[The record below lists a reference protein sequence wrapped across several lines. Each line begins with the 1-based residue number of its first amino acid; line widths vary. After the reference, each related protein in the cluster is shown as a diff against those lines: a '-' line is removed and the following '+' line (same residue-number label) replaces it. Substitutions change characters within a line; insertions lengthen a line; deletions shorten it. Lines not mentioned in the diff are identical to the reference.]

1 MRKRYLNFL
10 LGALLGG
17 LSFCFAAE
25 IASNQ
30 VADKSM
36 PPMPPSPIEDFRRWL
51 LQTPS
56 QQMASLASRT
66 PEQRS
71 YLIAKLR
78 EYSALTVSEREAKL
92 QALDLTWYLRPLMDV
107 VPAQRVVTLS
117 RIPLKY
123 REIVQ
128 DRLRQWDALP
138 RELQKDVLEN
148 EWTIHYFMRF
158 NADPQQRQEL
168 LRKAD
173 PTQRKAIEE
182 KLARW
187 EALSPDRR
195 DRMYQQFNRFF
206 QLPQTERA
214 RTLNV
219 MSESER
225 NEMEGTL
232 KAFEKLAPEQRK
244 VCIESFEKFTSM
256 RPEERRE
263 FLRDAARWQ
272 AMPEKERKTWRN
284 LVNALPPLPD
294 TTPMP
299 PLPRSQPPNP
309 QIASN
314 ATSWV
319 FPIR

>member
-1 MRKRYLNFL
+1 
-10 LGALLGG
+10 
-17 LSFCFAAE
+17 
-25 IASNQ
+25 
-30 VADKSM
+30 
-36 PPMPPSPIEDFRRWL
+36 MPPSPVEDFRRWL

-56 QQMASLASRT
+56 QQASSLASRT
-66 PEQRS
+66 AEQRS

-78 EYSALTVSEREAKL
+78 EYGALTASERETRL
-92 QALDLTWYLRPLMDV
+92 QALELAWYLRPLMDIA
-107 VPAQRVVTLS
+107 PPQRVATIV
-117 RIPLKY
+117 RIPVKY
-123 REIVQ
+123 REVVQ

-148 EWTIHYFMRF
+148 EWTIHYFTRL
-158 NADPQQRQEL
+158 NADPQLRQEL

-173 PTQRKAIEE
+173 PSQRKTFEE

-187 EALSPDRR
+187 DALSPERR
-195 DRMYQQFNRFF
+195 ERMYQQFNRFF

-214 RTLNV
+214 RTLNI

-225 NEMEGTL
+225 TEMEGTL

-244 VCIESFEKFTSM
+244 VCIESFEKFTAM

-294 TTPMP
+294 TTPLP
-299 PLPRSQPPNP
+299 PFPRSLPPP
-309 QIASN
+309 PMIASN
-314 ATSWV
+314 ATSSV